1 MYLIPKSHSY
11 FVTDLG
17 FERSSVLFQAQAL
30 YCYVLAFL
38 TIFHIRRPLCCLCIF
53 ILFLCPLP
61 VPLASLVIP
70 HSSSLNLN
78 ISFPERPLPKKDLYK
93 IEPTHPPPPA
103 KKDQSQSIIPYC
115 IFSLLQGLPPPKL
128 ISFIFFVSLPPL
140 ECKLHEVK
148 GLTYLVDH

>member
-93 IEPTHPPPPA
+93 IEPTHPPPPQ
-103 KKDQSQSIIPYC
+103 KRINLNQLY
-115 IFSLLQGLPPPKL
+115 LTV
-128 ISFIFFVSLPPL
+128 FFPFYRAYHHPNLSRLFFLFLFPHQNVSSMR
-140 ECKLHEVK
+140 
-148 GLTYLVDH
+148 